1 MQLRVLNKKVSTWGN
16 RATCRLTSVW
26 LHNRVPPGAGMRI
39 ITLYSYIYTTNAC
52 IYLDCTYFI
61 ESTGITL
68 LSLLLLLCVAYS
80 AVVAATTC
88 YCCSSSCA
96 GCAKFVAGSLSLIL
110 SSVFFALK
118 NDLFLFTP
126 KGSSFTASICL
137 YYVHPRYSNCGH
149 ARSQG
154 GRRPPAAK
162 STVYMFYPV
171 SCKK

>member
-126 KGSSFTASICL
+126 KGSSFTASIAFTTYIL
-137 YYVHPRYSNCGH
+137 GTVIAGMRGAKAGVGPPRPSLQYICFT
-149 ARSQG
+149 Q
-154 GRRPPAAK
+154 
-162 STVYMFYPV
+162 
-171 SCKK
+171 